1 MANKLMNSFKN
12 VSSFDEE
19 SSPLEYAIQT
29 EQKRILSKYFTKT
42 GRSLTL
48 KDDAPAFMSN
58 FSIANFDPATV
69 KFPGYPFLMS
79 LTQNPLIRNGVQRIA
94 NDMTKRWGALT
105 TDDDTKKD
113 RIDLIEKKLQSLYVR
128 ERFKQ
133 AQVANGYYGGALIYI
148 EVLNEDGTE
157 PSDEELKLPIWDD
170 SNLEFAAIKLAGKT
184 INRLKV
190 IEPWNFTALGYNT
203 TDPTHKDFYEPT
215 YYTVLGKQ
223 IHASRFLRIRENYCP
238 QILAPIYNFLGIPTA
253 QLAFDYA
260 YGFESSRKSI
270 VKLITKYSLTIFGT
284 DIKPD
289 ENSTNPLTFIQKRI
303 DAVAKFRNNNSMVV
317 YDKETEELGQINT
330 PISGLEVLWMKNL
343 ELMTIPFQ
351 LPIVKLLGSSPSGFS
366 TGDTELTNYYDA
378 ISTNQVAVFDTEY
391 TKLAQMINYTI
402 PQENRNY
409 ADTLDIGVMWNPIK
423 TMSDKEIA
431 EINKLN
437 VDTDVQLVSANIIS
451 AGEAR
456 DRLAKS
462 EKSEYNGIDPEL
474 VPEVPDDTDP
484 FADPTDEPD
493 IDESKAKGLFGGM
506 FKKSE
511 K

>member
-12 VSSFDEE
+12 VGISDEE
-19 SSPLEYAIQT
+19 SSPLDIAIQK
-29 EQKRILSKYFTKT
+29 EQKRILAQNYKLVDK
-42 GRSLTL
+42 RLVL
-48 KDDAPAFMSN
+48 KDDAPAFLSN

-94 NDMTKRWGALT
+94 NDMTKRWGVLT
-105 TDDDTKKD
+105 TDDETKKD
-113 RIDLIEKKLQSLYVR
+113 RIAEIEKKLQNLYVR
-128 ERFKQ
+128 EIFKQ

-148 EVLNEDGTE
+148 EVLDENGQA
-157 PSDEELKLPIWDD
+157 PSDDELKTPIWD
-170 SNLEFAAIKLAGKT
+170 NTNQEFAAIKLAGKT

-203 TDPTHKDFYEPT
+203 TDPTHPDFYEPT
-215 YYTVLGKQ
+215 YYNVLGKQ

-289 ENSTNPLTFIQKRI
+289 DNSVSPLPFIERRVGTI
-303 DAVAKFRNNNSMVV
+303 AKFRNNNSMIV

-330 PISGLEVLWMKNL
+330 PISGLEELWMKNL

-391 TKLAQMINYTI
+391 TKLAQMINFTMK
-402 PQENRNY
+402 QRNRNY
-409 ADTLDIGVMWNPIK
+409 AETLDIGVMWNPIK
-423 TMSDKEIA
+423 TMTDKEIA

-437 VDTDVQLVSANIIS
+437 VDTDIQLVSSNIIS

-456 DRLAKS
+456 DRIAKS
-462 EKSEYNGIDPEL
+462 DKSEYNGIDPDL
-474 VPEVPDDTDP
+474 VPEVPEEPDP
-484 FADPTDEPD
+484 FEDPLDEPND
-493 IDESKAKGLFGGM
+493 KGFFGGLF
-506 FKKSE
+506 KKKTEE